1 MINVQGDDYQRTTP
15 SHLHATRL
23 RWIYARAQSDAMVVF
38 LVLTVIAGGILA
50 VPFLLLHVY
59 KLPKFPRARVR
70 AFLEKVRR
78 GHIAHRGGLPE
89 NTLSAFRRAKADG
102 ASAVEVDL
110 SFTQD
115 GHPVLLHDTSVDR
128 TSTGTGRVEEM
139 TLEQLRE
146 LDFGCK
152 FG

>member
-1 MINVQGDDYQRTTP
+1 
-15 SHLHATRL
+15 
-23 RWIYARAQSDAMVVF
+23 MVIF
-38 LVLTVIAGGILA
+38 LVFTVFAGAIFI

-59 KLPKFPRARVR
+59 KVPKFPTARIH

-89 NTLSAFRRAKADG
+89 NTLSAFRRAKAEG

-110 SFTQD
+110 SFTKD

-128 TSTGTGRVEEM
+128 TSTGTGRVDGL